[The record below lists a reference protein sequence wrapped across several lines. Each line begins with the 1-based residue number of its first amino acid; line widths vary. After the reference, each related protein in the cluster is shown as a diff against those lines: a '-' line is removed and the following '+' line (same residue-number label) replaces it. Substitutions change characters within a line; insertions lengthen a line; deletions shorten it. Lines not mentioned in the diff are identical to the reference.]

1 VVYMTETF
9 EQAVNQI
16 RVL

>member
-1 VVYMTETF
+1 MTETF